1 MAGRI
6 YLDHNA
12 TTPLREEVVE
22 ACAHALRSC
31 FGNPSSTHWEGASAR
46 AELEGA
52 RAKVASLLGAE
63 PGEILFTSGATE
75 SNNLALH
82 GVLGGG
88 GAKGHLVTTRAEHP
102 SVLEPAETLER
113 GGVKVTR
120 LAVDASGRLPPESV
134 VAALESEATLVSVLW
149 ANNETGVL
157 QPLSEIAEV
166 VKARGALLHVDAT
179 QAVGKIPV
187 RVDALPADLLS
198 GSAHKLNGPKGAG
211 FLFVRRG
218 LELAAWLRGGPQE
231 RRRRGGTENVV
242 GIVGLGVACELAEKE
257 LPERAKHSAE
267 LRDRL
272 WDGLRTSVR
281 GVRRNGSLSD
291 VLPNTLNVCFEGAS
305 GELLLEALDL
315 EGVSVSAGAACHS
328 GSSQASHVLLAM
340 GLSPEEARASLR
352 FSVGYGVS
360 EAQIDRALG
369 LLPELVARV
378 REAGGP

>member
-1 MAGRI
+1 MARRI

-22 ACAHALRSC
+22 ACTRAFRS
-31 FGNPSSTHWEGASAR
+31 FGNPSSTHFEGAAAR
-46 AELEGA
+46 AELERA
-52 RAKVASLLGAE
+52 RTRVASLLGAD
-63 PGEILFTSGATE
+63 PAEIVFTSGATE

-82 GVLGGG
+82 GTLAAGR
-88 GAKGHLVTTRAEHP
+88 APGHLITSRAEHP
-102 SVLEPAETLER
+102 SVLEPAESLER
-113 GGVKVTR
+113 AGVKVTR
-120 LAVDASGRLPPESV
+120 LAVDASGRLDPSAV
-134 VAALESEATLVSVLW
+134 AAALESEATVVSVLW

-157 QPLSEIAEV
+157 QPLSEIAQA

-218 LELAAWLRGGPQE
+218 LELEAWLRGGPQE

-242 GIVGLGVACELAEKE
+242 GIVGLGIAFELAERE
-257 LPERAKHSAE
+257 LPERAGRMAE

-272 WDGLRTSVR
+272 WEGLRATL
-281 GVRRNGSLSD
+281 GAVRRNGSPSH
-291 VLPNTLNVCFEGAS
+291 VLPNTLNVCFEGAP
-305 GELLLEALDL
+305 GEVLLEALDL

-328 GSSQASHVLLAM
+328 GSSVASHVLLAM
-340 GLSPEEARASLR
+340 GLSLEQARASLR
-352 FSVGYGVS
+352 FSVGHGVD
-360 EAQIDRALG
+360 EAQIDHVLG
-369 LLPELVARV
+369 LLPRLVARV
-378 REAGGP
+378 REVGAR

>member
-1 MAGRI
+1 MARRI

-22 ACAHALRSC
+22 ACTRAFRS
-31 FGNPSSTHWEGASAR
+31 FGNPSSTHFEGAAAR
-46 AELEGA
+46 AELERA
-52 RAKVASLLGAE
+52 RTRVASLLGAD
-63 PGEILFTSGATE
+63 PAEIVFTSGATE

-82 GVLGGG
+82 GTLAAGR
-88 GAKGHLVTTRAEHP
+88 APGHLITSRAEHP
-102 SVLEPAETLER
+102 SVLEPAESLER
-113 GGVKVTR
+113 AGVKVTR
-120 LAVDASGRLPPESV
+120 LAVDASGRLDPSAV
-134 VAALESEATLVSVLW
+134 AAALESEATVVSVLW

-157 QPLSEIAEV
+157 QPLSEIAQA

-218 LELAAWLRGGPQE
+218 LELEAWLRGGPQE

-242 GIVGLGVACELAEKE
+242 GIVGLGIAFELAERE
-257 LPERAKHSAE
+257 LPERAGRMAE

-272 WDGLRTSVR
+272 WEGLRATL
-281 GVRRNGSLSD
+281 GAVRRNGSPSH
-291 VLPNTLNVCFEGAS
+291 VLPNTLNVCFEGAP
-305 GELLLEALDL
+305 GEVLLEALDL

-328 GSSQASHVLLAM
+328 GSSVASHVLLAM
-340 GLSPEEARASLR
+340 GLSPEQARASLR
-352 FSVGYGVS
+352 FSVGHGVD
-360 EAQIDRALG
+360 EAQIDHVLG
-369 LLPELVARV
+369 LLPRLVARV
-378 REAGGP
+378 RAVGAP